1 MNTKTQARRIVA
13 VLLIICISIGGG
25 MLINELWNVLDRKLH
40 PVNYEEII
48 ANASEE
54 FDIPKYII
62 YSVIK
67 VESGFDPDAISRA
80 SAMGLMQ
87 MTSIAVAQVN
97 EVLGLPE
104 TANLTKMYDPEFN
117 IRYGTCYLSYLYKK
131 FDYNW
136 NTTFAAY
143 NAGEGNVATWLRDP
157 KYSDLEGNLIDFP
170 DDFGETRH
178 YVKKVNKAIETY
190 KELYPEITEMN

>member
-1 MNTKTQARRIVA
+1 
-13 VLLIICISIGGG
+13 